1 MKIWKIA
8 AIAALGLTSF
18 AANNVAPTKAELEEM
33 YNTAYRA
40 FDAGKFQEAL
50 KQLDAIDARQPDL
63 AASKNL
69 RGVILMRQ
77 GNYDQAEAALTEASR
92 IDPKFWNA
100 RFNMAEI
107 PFLKKDWPEA
117 RKRFEQ
123 LLSTG
128 QSDLAKEASQLIQYK
143 ILLTYLMEGKSNMVD
158 SILAKL
164 ELSPDTPAVDYVK
177 AAVALQQKN
186 ETEAKDWISAA
197 EKNYSPQL
205 NKLFVESL
213 YEIGWME
220 KPSGQRR
227 ASLPLMT
234 AAERTEKTKAF
245 ARSKFEQ
252 SQQAFRQRDFA
263 TALKLVDEADKVEP
277 NQPSTLNLRG
287 EILMLQAKFDDAETA
302 FKKAAK
308 LDPKLRDAQY
318 NLAQIPFKKKEYAKA
333 RDRFETLYKRIPGGD
348 KNQAAELIKFKIYMT
363 LVMEGKE
370 SRAHSMMEE
379 FQFTGDT
386 PALYYAQ
393 AAWEYKHNN
402 AQKAED
408 WTNSANK
415 IYSPALNG
423 VFADAFYDVGWLQ
436 RPEGTTAPAVAFDTG
451 NAATSQTDGGPAV
464 EPSPIPDKG
473 PAANKQG
480 GTLALAPSTSAPDG
494 GMELASA
501 GATANQTS
509 LTASVPETNSPA
521 EQPVAQSPSTGGES
535 TTASQPVTLET
546 ASASTVSS
554 NQNQAEQQPVAPE
567 TTAPSTVSS
576 NQNQTEQQP
585 AAQTSPP
592 EQTSAGTAPAK
603 VSSSTVVGASS
614 RRLWIVGG
622 LLLAAVVL
630 IAVAILPGLRR
641 GYKFSV
647 PGSAQPEP
655 HADTAV
661 VKARTAPAH
670 TIGVQ
675 GNGFAGGPRQVSL
688 QLKPWSSPVR
698 QGALPSAKAGGAFD
712 RLKGSKSAP
721 PRPPAAIEPQHE
733 ESAAV
738 AEPFFE
744 SVGPVLPVVEPQ
756 HKDNVRNP
764 LKESPPVAEPFFE
777 SVGPVLEQAPEAVP
791 AVAPQETELDG
802 SKPVTE
808 FSEASTTTP
817 PSVENEILEV
827 PEEPVFAAQEANEFF
842 EHPREEAF
850 VAYEQPNE
858 IFAGEPEYAWPD
870 TEAAAELT
878 AVPVEN
884 DQPQE
889 TVFAEREAFVE
900 RENLPE
906 RESFTEGE
914 VPVND
919 VIAERAS
926 DFQPPPTVPV
936 LPVFPQPTIPATM
949 SETTQTPPAPIA
961 KAPVPPVSKPQPQ
974 APVPATGMQ
983 TSVQLTFSF
992 EIAAMQLTP
1001 SFKMGVLKV
1010 RPISKLVTMRLPS
1023 PQRAQ
1028 SPLNLQVAFE
1038 VVKIQPVAGALG
1050 TIRVV
1055 PSQQQRPAMGGMPS
1069 FAVAGLQVVPNS
1081 ETAPVQLTP
1090 SSQGRASVLITVPFQ
1105 ISTLEFSP
1113 TLEIGSVMLNSN
1125 SKQVVVQLPG
1135 TGPGPVEGAPMFEIA
1150 NLELNEGGEIV
1161 MMQLNLLSGLKRA

>member
-1 MKIWKIA
+1 MRIWKIA

-18 AANNVAPTKAELEEM
+18 AADNVAPTKAELEEM

-40 FDAGKFQEAL
+40 FDAGKFPEAL

-77 GNYDQAEAALTEASR
+77 GNYDQAEAALTEAAR
-92 IDPKFWNA
+92 IDPKFWNS
-100 RFNMAEI
+100 RFNLAEI
-107 PFLKKDWPEA
+107 PFLKKDWAEA
-117 RKRFEQ
+117 RKRFDQ

-186 ETEAKDWISAA
+186 ETEAKDWITAA

-263 TALKLVDEADKVEP
+263 TALKLVDEADKAEP
-277 NQPSTLNLRG
+277 NQPATLNLRG
-287 EILMLQAKFDDAETA
+287 EILMQQGQFDGAEAA

-363 LVMEGKE
+363 LLMEGKE

-408 WTNSANK
+408 WTNSADK
-415 IYSPALNG
+415 IYSAALNG

-436 RPEGTTAPAVAFDTG
+436 RPEGTSAPAVAFDTG
-451 NAATSQTDGGPAV
+451 NVGATQTDGGPAV
-464 EPSPIPDKG
+464 EPSPIPDKR
-473 PAANKQG
+473 G
-480 GTLALAPSTSAPDG
+480 GSLALAPSTNVPGS
-494 GMELASA
+494 GMELASTE
-501 GATANQTS
+501 ATSNQTS
-509 LTASVPETNSPA
+509 LTAPAPETNPAA
-521 EQPVAQSPSTGGES
+521 EQSVTQSTTTGGES
-535 TTASQPVTLET
+535 TPAQQPGAAETASSETTTVSQPVAAET
-546 ASASTVSS
+546 ASAATVTS
-554 NQNQAEQQPVAPE
+554 NQNQAEQQPVA
-567 TTAPSTVSS
+567 
-576 NQNQTEQQP
+576 
-585 AAQTSPP
+585 QTSPP
-592 EQTSAGTAPAK
+592 QQPSVATAPVKAL
-603 VSSSTVVGASS
+603 SSTVAGASS

-630 IAVAILPGLRR
+630 LAVAILPALRR
-641 GYKFSV
+641 YKFTV
-647 PGSAQPEP
+647 PGSSRPEP
-655 HADTAV
+655 RAETAV
-661 VKARTAPAH
+661 LKPSPAPAH
-670 TIGVQ
+670 ATGVH

-688 QLKPWSSPVR
+688 QLKPWNPPLR
-698 QGALPSAKAGGAFD
+698 QSVLPSAKAGGAFN
-712 RLKGSKSAP
+712 RLKGSKPKPSR
-721 PRPPAAIEPQHE
+721 RPVPIEPQRE
-733 ESAAV
+733 EAV
-738 AEPFFE
+738 PAHEPFFE
-744 SVGPVLPVVEPQ
+744 SVGPVLTAVEPQ
-756 HKDNVRNP
+756 RE
-764 LKESPPVAEPFFE
+764 KEPQRAKSAPMVEPFFE

-791 AVAPQETELDG
+791 AVTSQETGPDG
-802 SKPVTE
+802 A
-808 FSEASTTTP
+808 EAVAEVAEVSTTAP
-817 PSVENEILEV
+817 RSVENEIFDV
-827 PEEPVFAAQEANEFF
+827 PEEPVFAIQEANEFS
-842 EHPREEAF
+842 
-850 VAYEQPNE
+850 EQPNE
-858 IFAGEPEYAWPD
+858 VFASGSEYAWPA
-870 TEAAAELT
+870 TAGAPELT
-878 AVPVEN
+878 TEPIGN
-884 DQPQE
+884 DQPE
-889 TVFAEREAFVE
+889 DAVFAERETFVKRDNFAE
-900 RENLPE
+900 RDSFIQ
-906 RESFTEGE
+906 REA
-914 VPVND
+914 PVSD
-919 VIAERAS
+919 VIAERAFDS
-926 DFQPPPTVPV
+926 EPSSTTSVQ
-936 LPVFPQPTIPATM
+936 PVFPKTTIPATM
-949 SETTQTPPAPIA
+949 PETTQTPPAPIT
-961 KAPVPPVSKPQPQ
+961 KAAAPPVPKPQPQ
-974 APVPATGMQ
+974 GPVPPAGMQ

-1069 FAVAGLQVVPNS
+1069 FAVAGLQVVSNS

-1090 SSQGRASVLITVPFQ
+1090 SPQGRASVFVTVPFQ

-1113 TLEIGSVMLNSN
+1113 TLEIGSVTLNSN

-1135 TGPGPVEGAPMFEIA
+1135 TGPGPAEGAPMFEIA

-1161 MMQLNLLSGLKRA
+1161 MMQLNLLGGPKRA